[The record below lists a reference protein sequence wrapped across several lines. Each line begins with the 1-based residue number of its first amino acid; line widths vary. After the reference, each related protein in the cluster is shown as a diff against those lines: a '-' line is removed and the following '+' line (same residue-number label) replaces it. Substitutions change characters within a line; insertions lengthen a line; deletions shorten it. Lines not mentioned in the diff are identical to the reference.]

1 MGLNFTVE
9 HLATKAKF
17 ELQGV
22 GLKVYSESFDSS
34 WNAEEVFG
42 RMDPIL
48 SYSGTKRKLNF
59 ELKVTGD
66 GNIMVAQGIARSL
79 YPTYNNQNALS
90 LKDPPLVRI
99 KFANL
104 LRSTENKGL
113 LCAVESL
120 SIERGE
126 RYYQTS
132 LRTEQVAGS
141 PSIKDN
147 TLTPNAVVLT
157 FNVIPLHEYSLGWFE
172 VSNDEEL
179 QSMDFLTTLTTN
191 TGSVTV
197 PATLPKT
204 ARVYKFGSSNA
215 TKEIYF
221 SNLIDGQLYVDG
233 APLSIS
239 GSS

>member
-9 HLATKAKF
+9 HIATKAKF
-17 ELQGV
+17 QLEGV

-48 SYSGTKRKLNF
+48 SYSGTRRKLNF

-104 LRSTENKGL
+104 LRSTESKGL
-113 LCAVESL
+113 LCAVDSL
-120 SIERGE
+120 SVERGE

-132 LRTEQVAGS
+132 LRTETVSGK
-141 PSIKDN
+141 PSTEDN

-172 VSNDEEL
+172 VSNNEEL
-179 QSMDFLTTLTTN
+179 QGMDFLTTN
-191 TGSVTV
+191 SDNVTV
-197 PATLPKT
+197 PTTLPKT
-204 ARVYKFGSSNA
+204 ARVYKFGSTNA

-221 SNLIDGQLYVDG
+221 SNLKDGQLYVNG
-233 APLSIS
+233 VPLSIS